1 MGGLLGLH
9 EFKMGSKHVPQRT
22 CVACRRVK
30 SKRELIRVVR
40 SPDGKTFVDETGK
53 ANGRGAYLC
62 RDRVCW
68 EKAVGHSR
76 GSSSGSLANSLKV
89 VLSEEDRSVLLEYA
103 ESLPDTESVKANHKS
118 S

>member
-1 MGGLLGLH
+1 
-9 EFKMGSKHVPQRT
+9 MGSKHVPQRT

-40 SPDGKTFVDETGK
+40 SPDGKIFVDETGK

-68 EKAVGHSR
+68 EKGIGRSR
-76 GSSSGSLANSLKV
+76 GATGGPLAHSLKV
-89 VLSEEDRSVLLEYA
+89 TLSEADRIALLDYA
-103 ESLPDTESVKANHKS
+103 QQLPVTVSADANH
-118 S
+118 